1 MIPRELVEGLCP
13 RQHQRLQNH
22 VLALRNNSK
31 HAATQGE
38 RESPW
43 EGEKPGKTE
52 RKRRQLKERTNP
64 TANKG
69 LKKVGN
75 TSPLILARP
84 YNDEGAAHFLPL
96 LFTKDLLSKA
106 LPLSHKP

>member
-1 MIPRELVEGLCP
+1 MQGMQI
-13 RQHQRLQNH
+13 H
-22 VLALRNNSK
+22 VLAPRIKPK
-31 HAATQGE
+31 HAAEQDE

-43 EGEKPGKTE
+43 KGGGTSKPRE
-52 RKRRQLKERTNP
+52 KRRQIERRTNP